1 MNAELRMLCRNRHN
15 HVISSGVRLQTD
27 EVEKSAY
34 NATANPDFSTP
45 FASLTTV
52 EMTSFLQSKLKTQN
66 SKLKTASH
74 GFTLV
79 ELLLALAVSGIVLA
93 AVATL
98 AFALSAAADSSDDTA
113 HKQAQ
118 VRYATLRI
126 NELIR
131 DCRLICAASSSD
143 LAVWSSDDNGDSQ
156 INVNELTYIQKGSA
170 SNYIRLCQFPSSA
183 TGIVTLSAMPL
194 PDDYIG
200 VKYVD
205 LVPQCSNVQ
214 YAVDVSPPRT
224 KFVLITFNLIE
235 DGVSHQ
241 YQISTALRCWAGNLL
256 NGDTLVTSDDD

>member
-1 MNAELRMLCRNRHN
+1 
-15 HVISSGVRLQTD
+15 
-27 EVEKSAY
+27 
-34 NATANPDFSTP
+34 
-45 FASLTTV
+45 
-52 EMTSFLQSKLKTQN
+52 MTSFLQSKLKTQN